1 MATFSDDV
9 AMHVGYF
16 DNNGAAAASG

>member
-16 DNNGAAAASG
+16 DNNGAAATSG